1 LKLSENYNNKI
12 DQMKT
17 LLYSFIAITT
27 LFLASCTPN
36 NPQPNPSS
44 SSSSLWVAATSFP
57 SASGNHP
64 TGSGVTLTKITS
76 MITYNSDLIVAG
88 DFTSIGGIVAH
99 SIAKWNGA
107 NWSNIGAGNF
117 LNSKVKDMIVY
128 NNKLY
133 FTADKLYVWDGTV
146 LSAFNYTYPNI
157 GVNGIFGSDLHI
169 LNGELYILGDSYI
182 YKYDGSNVSIIID
195 PLGSNNCLG
204 DLNNKLYC
212 GTNDGLYRFEN
223 NVWTN
228 VNGITTS
235 SPKILNIATY
245 NNELYALGEFNS
257 LGGLTVNNF
266 AKYNG
271 STWANVS
278 SPLMAYIYTNSLSGY
293 NLGLN
298 HLKVIN
304 NELYLAHTFGTNS
317 KITSPVIKF
326 NGSQWTSVGSNYSA
340 YGGTVHSFNNNLY
353 CGGAMGVFS
362 YTNGNLPSVLG
373 NFVKLN

>member
-1 LKLSENYNNKI
+1 
-12 DQMKT
+12 
-17 LLYSFIAITT
+17 
-27 LFLASCTPN
+27 
-36 NPQPNPSS
+36 
-44 SSSSLWVAATSFP
+44 
-57 SASGNHP
+57 
-64 TGSGVTLTKITS
+64 
-76 MITYNSDLIVAG
+76 
-88 DFTSIGGIVAH
+88 
-99 SIAKWNGA
+99 
-107 NWSNIGAGNF
+107 
-117 LNSKVKDMIVY
+117 
-128 NNKLY
+128 
-133 FTADKLYVWDGTV
+133 
-146 LSAFNYTYPNI
+146 
-157 GVNGIFGSDLHI
+157 
-169 LNGELYILGDSYI
+169 
-182 YKYDGSNVSIIID
+182 
-195 PLGSNNCLG
+195 
-204 DLNNKLYC
+204 
-212 GTNDGLYRFEN
+212 
-223 NVWTN
+223 
-228 VNGITTS
+228 
-235 SPKILNIATY
+235 
-245 NNELYALGEFNS
+245 LYALGEFNS

-317 KITSPVIKF
+317 KITAPVIKF

>member
-1 LKLSENYNNKI
+1 
-12 DQMKT
+12 MKT